1 MYMYNYGRVQVT
13 CTIPFG
19 VARPGRREISLN
31 LETGTLTRFIV
42 LGRVQIRGFFEGDE
56 RRELCDEEVV
66 EDSERD
72 EGEAEGSI
80 ASSTVIGG

>member
-1 MYMYNYGRVQVT
+1 MYMYDYGSMQVT
-13 CTIPFG
+13 CTIPFE
-19 VARPGRREISLN
+19 VARPGGREISLN
-31 LETGTLTRFIV
+31 LETGILTRFIV
-42 LGRVQIRGFFEGDE
+42 LGRVQIRRFFEGDE